1 MRLTWTTV
9 GLAVLVTA
17 GCMGEDPFETGRR
30 EASPNALG
38 IGMDLEQPAAAAPK
52 AQPVQPADAPEA
64 EETAD
69 RPAPGPKA
77 AKKPAPAPVAAKKP
91 AAAPATRKKAEV
103 GVGKKGHYGG
113 MGIVKTPVSVY
124 FRAAERI
131 IFNIQIPKEMQLY
144 KAINGKAPQSHEE
157 FMEKIIKPARIDLP
171 TLPAGERYIY
181 DPKKEELFIEQP
193 AR

>member
-1 MRLTWTTV
+1 MRLTWTAV
-9 GLAVLVTA
+9 GLAALVTA

-30 EASPNALG
+30 EVSPNVLG
-38 IGMDLEQPAAAAPK
+38 VAVDVEQPAAAESET
-52 AQPVQPADAPEA
+52 QPEQPADSPETEA
-64 EETAD
+64 TAD
-69 RPAPGPKA
+69 RPAP
-77 AKKPAPAPVAAKKP
+77 AP
-91 AAAPATRKKAEV
+91 RKKAEV

-113 MGIVKTPVSVY
+113 AGIYRTPVSVY

-157 FMEKIIKPARIDLP
+157 FMEKIIKPAQIPLP

-181 DPKKEELFIEQP
+181 DPEKEELFIEQS